1 MIGFSPKDEDT
12 NPQPNHEITQPKPS
26 EVTSPQPDRYQ
37 DGFPNEMNPI
47 PLQIPSTSPIE
58 IAPRNPEM

>member
-12 NPQPNHEITQPKPS
+12 KPQVSPEITQPKPS
-26 EVTSPQPDRYQ
+26 EVVAPQPDRYQ
-37 DGFPNEMNPI
+37 DSFPNEMNPI

-58 IAPRNPEM
+58 IAPRNPEV